1 MTPFAGESSTGSF
14 QEDGPPLPDRPP
26 APRSQ
31 SSTSVSDIKATSGSP
46 SPHQSGSDFARPE
59 SLATPSP
66 SPFSTAQ
73 RRSAS
78 RSASSS
84 TNRSSAAA
92 EWNAKVKSSIVSSF
106 APCVSVYASPDVDDF
121 VKQKGFDGGLCALLR
136 PFGENVQGKVI
147 IRDSVGG
154 SRAWDDFGIK
164 FCRISPST
172 EGDTLSKSSWAN
184 TSQPM
189 RPQPQGER
197 NSLSEETFE
206 ELLSQYLKSYN
217 TSPASSPGKATV
229 NGYATTQTRAE
240 QSSPLFLKY
249 VRRLLSSRSLVPYET
264 FAHPVACLI
273 AVSSR
278 NPAPIEA
285 LRHLYAQSGRGN
297 LDIPSF
303 VGTEYLRY
311 YVLVHDE
318 EKDDITK
325 STALYDMMKR
335 HFGLHCHLL
344 RMTSSQCVMTDDDS
358 VPVPP
363 SVLKSAGEE
372 LAELREKGRPFFPNA
387 IDMTDSSSRSDR
399 HWYG

>member
-1 MTPFAGESSTGSF
+1 MTPFAGESSTGIS
-14 QEDGPPLPDRPP
+14 QEDGPPLPYRPP
-26 APRSQ
+26 AP
-31 SSTSVSDIKATSGSP
+31 STHPSASVSADIKATSGPP
-46 SPHQSGSDFARPE
+46 SPHHSVSDLPRPE
-59 SLATPSP
+59 SLATSSP
-66 SPFSTAQ
+66 STLSTAR

-84 TNRSSAAA
+84 TNLSSTAA
-92 EWNAKVKSSIVSSF
+92 EWNAQVKNSIVGSF

-121 VKQKGFDGGLCALLR
+121 VKQRGFDGGLCALLR

-164 FCRISPST
+164 FCRPRPST
-172 EGDTLSKSSWAN
+172 EVDTLSKSSWASS
-184 TSQPM
+184 SQPV
-189 RPQPQGER
+189 RPQSQGER
-197 NSLSEETFE
+197 NTPSEEVFE
-206 ELLSQYLKSYN
+206 ELLNQFLKSQN
-217 TSPASSPGKATV
+217 ISPASSPGQSTV
-229 NGYATTQTRAE
+229 NGYTATQKGAE
-240 QSSPLFLKY
+240 PSSPLFLKY

-318 EKDDITK
+318 EQDDITK

-344 RMTSSQCVMTDDDS
+344 RITSSQCVMTDDDS

-387 IDMTDSSSRSDR
+387 IDMTDRSSRSD
-399 HWYG
+399 

>member
-1 MTPFAGESSTGSF
+1 MTPFAEDSSTGSF
-14 QEDGPPLPDRPP
+14 QDDGPPLPYRPP
-26 APRSQ
+26 APLNQ
-31 SSTSVSDIKATSGSP
+31 SSTSVPDIKATSCSP
-46 SPHQSGSDFARPE
+46 PPPYSGSD
-59 SLATPSP
+59 LASSEPLASSSP
-66 SPFSTAQ
+66 SIFSTAQ

-84 TNRSSAAA
+84 TNLSSTAA
-92 EWNAKVKSSIVSSF
+92 EWNAKIKNSIIRSF

-121 VKQKGFDGGLCALLR
+121 VKQKGIDGGLCALLR

-154 SRAWDDFGIK
+154 SRAWDDFGVK
-164 FCRISPST
+164 FCKVNSST
-172 EGDTLSKSSWAN
+172 EVDTLSKSSWASR
-184 TSQPM
+184 SQPLE
-189 RPQPQGER
+189 PQPQGAR
-197 NSLSEETFE
+197 NTPSEDIFE
-206 ELLSQYLKSYN
+206 ELLNQYLKSQN
-217 TSPASSPGKATV
+217 ISPGLSPEKATV
-229 NGYATTQTRAE
+229 NGYAATREEARP
-240 QSSPLFLKY
+240 SSPLFLEY
-249 VRRLLSSRSLVPYET
+249 VGRLVSSRSLVPYET

-278 NPAPIEA
+278 NPAPIES

-297 LDIPSF
+297 IDIPDF

-318 EKDDITK
+318 EHDDITK

-344 RMTSSQCVMTDDDS
+344 RMRSSQCVMTDDDS

-372 LAELREKGRPFFPNA
+372 IAELREKGRSFLSNA
-387 IDMTDSSSRSDR
+387 IDTTDSPSRSD
-399 HWYG
+399 

>member
-14 QEDGPPLPDRPP
+14 QEDGPPLPYRPP
-26 APRSQ
+26 APSDQ
-31 SSTSVSDIKATSGSP
+31 PSTSITDIKATSGSP
-46 SPHQSGSDFARPE
+46 SPHHRGSDPPRSDPL
-59 SLATPSP
+59 SNSSP
-66 SPFSTAQ
+66 STFPTAR

-78 RSASSS
+78 RSGSSS
-84 TNRSSAAA
+84 TNLPSTAA
-92 EWNAKVKSSIVSSF
+92 EWNTQVKNSIVSSF

-154 SRAWDDFGIK
+154 SRAWDDFGVK
-164 FCRISPST
+164 FCRKSPST
-172 EGDTLSKSSWAN
+172 EIDSLSKSSWASP
-184 TSQPM
+184 SQPV
-189 RPQPQGER
+189 RPQSQGER
-197 NSLSEETFE
+197 NTPSEEIFE
-206 ELLSQYLKSYN
+206 QLLNQYLKSQN
-217 TSPASSPGKATV
+217 SSPASSPGQSTVIGYTATQK
-229 NGYATTQTRAE
+229 GQE
-240 QSSPLFLKY
+240 PCSPLFLKY
-249 VRRLLSSRSLVPYET
+249 VRGLLSSRSMVPYET

-278 NPAPIEA
+278 NLAPIEA

-311 YVLVHDE
+311 YVLLHDE

-358 VPVPP
+358 VPVPS

-372 LAELREKGRPFFPNA
+372 LAELREKGR
-387 IDMTDSSSRSDR
+387 
-399 HWYG
+399 